1 MRFTC
6 SQIVPWS
13 TLIRAQFPFNATAF
27 LHFSY
32 TPPHFYS
39 LKHFRHMC
47 SSDIMIIFIME
58 KSQSGLRLNTANWF
72 SKSRKSRQNFPKLN
86 ELESECLSVASCW
99 IICFSAGSLS
109 HLVVTSSAQ
118 LETRPSHRSAGRRVC
133 HTYKSMCHTFLCCVL
148 DGKFTIYH
156 CGELSFLWGTTYQ
169 KCCTIQSNSVAHLF
183 WKQCAT
189 LLWSSVPLC
198 VFLMC
203 TISSA
208 V

>member
-1 MRFTC
+1 
-6 SQIVPWS
+6 
-13 TLIRAQFPFNATAF
+13 
-27 LHFSY
+27 
-32 TPPHFYS
+32 
-39 LKHFRHMC
+39 
-47 SSDIMIIFIME
+47 ME

-72 SKSRKSRQNFPKLN
+72 SKSRKSRQSWNFPKLN

-133 HTYKSMCHTFLCCVL
+133 HQCATLINPCATLFYVVYLMVNSPYIIVENFLAQLIKSVAQFP
-148 DGKFTIYH
+148 
-156 CGELSFLWGTTYQ
+156 
-169 KCCTIQSNSVAHLF
+169 SNSVAHLF
-183 WKQCAT
+183 WQQCAT
-189 LLWSSVPLC
+189 LLLSSVPLC

-203 TISSA
+203 TISA

>member
-13 TLIRAQFPFNATAF
+13 TLIRAQFPFTATAF

-39 LKHFRHMC
+39 LKHFRHMW

-86 ELESECLSVASCW
+86 ELESELCRWQVVGLFVSQCW
-99 IICFSAGSLS
+99 IGHVDLSDYGKCISLF
-109 HLVVTSSAQ
+109 L
-118 LETRPSHRSAGRRVC
+118 
-133 HTYKSMCHTFLCCVL
+133 KSIFPRFKKL
-148 DGKFTIYH
+148 
-156 CGELSFLWGTTYQ
+156 CGEL
-169 KCCTIQSNSVAHLF
+169 C
-183 WKQCAT
+183 
-189 LLWSSVPLC
+189 
-198 VFLMC
+198 
-203 TISSA
+203 
-208 V
+208 

>member
-13 TLIRAQFPFNATAF
+13 TLIRAQFPFTATAF

-86 ELESECLSVASCW
+86 ELESELCRWQVVGLFVSLLGLSPTWWSPPP
-99 IICFSAGSLS
+99 
-109 HLVVTSSAQ
+109 
-118 LETRPSHRSAGRRVC
+118 PSW
-133 HTYKSMCHTFLCCVL
+133 KL
-148 DGKFTIYH
+148 DHPIDQRA
-156 CGELSFLWGTTYQ
+156 EE
-169 KCCTIQSNSVAHLF
+169 
-183 WKQCAT
+183 CAT
-189 LLWSSVPLC
+189 SVPHL
-198 VFLMC
+198 
-203 TISSA
+203 
-208 V
+208 